1 MEDVVQKQLAQ
12 QIVVFNNE
20 RLLQSATAETKQRK
34 MVLEEERV
42 QRWIDSL
49 EQDGTLME
57 LEFKANIDAMWAPVD
72 AMMQR
77 NLEKKAILEE
87 RRNDL
92 NERRRV
98 LEEERRRFA
107 EEKLEFERG
116 HARLVYDDRRP
127 PHAAPTLP
135 APLAASHG
143 PLEHDSLH
151 GPAACS
157 CSHHASLCGP
167 PVDPMSP

>member
-34 MVLEEERV
+34 MVLEEESV

-116 HARLVYDDRRP
+116 HARLVYDDRRRLPRSPDP
-127 PHAAPTLP
+127 PGTTGGKPSLP
-135 APLAASHG
+135 AAGFPSWSSCVLLFISRELMWASR
-143 PLEHDSLH
+143 
-151 GPAACS
+151 
-157 CSHHASLCGP
+157 
-167 PVDPMSP
+167 